1 MPDLDQALAALDDR
15 FRRLRDEAHIPGV
28 AWGVIAGGELIH
40 TGGAGTIRDG
50 EDRRPDADSVFRIAS
65 MTKSFTAST
74 LILLRDEGR
83 LVLDA
88 PVATH
93 VPELAGWRPPTAD
106 SPPVTIRQLMTMSGG
121 LPTDDPWG
129 DRQQGLDL
137 DRFAELLAAGP
148 SFAWP
153 PGTTFEY
160 SNLGYGILGRVIT
173 NVAGR
178 EYRDVVRDRLLAPL
192 GMTSTAY
199 LDTDVA
205 EASLA
210 HGYVRRDEAYVR
222 EGTDGYG
229 ALASMGGVFSTMRDL
244 SRWVLG
250 FLDAFPAR
258 DDPEGGHPLRRSSR
272 REMQQVQR
280 AIGPMVVAHAPDA
293 EPSITAAGYGFGLFV
308 AQDPELGT
316 TISHA
321 GGYPGYGSNMA
332 WHPGTGLGVI
342 GLGNLRYAPVRPVVQ
357 EVLAELVRAERA
369 PRRRIIVVPAVDRL
383 RPVAEQLV
391 DAWDDAL
398 ADTAFADNMDL
409 DEPREIRRAAV
420 AKVREQL
427 GPFRPDDAR
436 PAVSVSPAD
445 LAWWLCGANGW
456 LRVSIL
462 VTPEP
467 TPRLQRLALRPVG
480 DPSAELRSLAER
492 IIALAGAPDPAWPAD
507 LPLAEGQDREA
518 LERALHAAWARLGR
532 LRLGLPVDG
541 DGLTTTTFELHGERG
556 PGHAPTQPAGS
567 ERAPAELKLVLDPD
581 TAALSAVSLRLPQ
594 RDPLPEAW

>member
-1 MPDLDQALAALDDR
+1 MPDLAPALAALDYR

-28 AWGVIAGGELIH
+28 AWGVVAGGELIH

-83 LVLDA
+83 FALDA
-88 PVATH
+88 PVATY

-106 SPPVTIRQLMTMSGG
+106 SPPVTVRQLMTMSSG

-178 EYRDVVRDRLLAPL
+178 EYREVVRDRLLAPL

-199 LDTDVA
+199 LDADVA
-205 EASLA
+205 EADLA

-222 EGTDGYG
+222 EGMDGYG
-229 ALASMGGVFSTMRDL
+229 ALASMGGVFSTVRDL

-258 DDPEGGHPLRRSSR
+258 DDPEGSHPLRRSSR
-272 REMQQVQR
+272 REMQQVHR

-293 EPSITAAGYGFGLFV
+293 EPSVTAAGYGFGLFV
-308 AQDPELGT
+308 AQDPVLGT
-316 TISHA
+316 TVSHA

-332 WHPGTGLGVI
+332 WHPATGLGVI

-357 EVLAELVRAERA
+357 EVLAGLVRAELA
-369 PRRRIIVVPAVDRL
+369 PRRRVTALPAIDRL
-383 RPVAEQLV
+383 RPVAEQLIG
-391 DAWDDAL
+391 AWDDGL
-398 ADTAFADNMDL
+398 ADAAFADNMDL
-409 DEPREIRRAAV
+409 DEPRETRQAGI
-420 AKVREQL
+420 AKLRDQL
-427 GPFRPDDAR
+427 GPFRPDDTR
-436 PAVSVSPAD
+436 PAVSLSPAD
-445 LAWWLCGANGW
+445 VAWWLRGANGW

-480 DPSAELRSLAER
+480 DPSAELRSVAER
-492 IIALAGAPDPAWPAD
+492 IVALAGGPDAAWPAD

-518 LERALHAAWARLGR
+518 LERAVRAAGPRLGA
-532 LRLGLPVDG
+532 LRLGDPIDG
-541 DGLTTTTFELHGERG
+541 DGRTTSTFEVHGERG
-556 PGHAPTQPAGS
+556 
-567 ERAPAELKLVLDPD
+567 RAELKVVLEPD
-581 TAALSAVSLRLPQ
+581 TAALSAVSLLVHARE
-594 RDPLPEAW
+594 PLPEAW

>member
-1 MPDLDQALAALDDR
+1 MPDLDQALAALDVR

-28 AWGVIAGGELIH
+28 AWGVVAGGELIH

-50 EDRRPDADSVFRIAS
+50 VDRRPDAGSVFRIAS

-74 LILLRDEGR
+74 LVLLRDEGR
-83 LVLDA
+83 LALDA
-88 PVATH
+88 PVAIY
-93 VPELAGWRPPTAD
+93 VPELAGWQPPTAD
-106 SPPVTIRQLMTMSGG
+106 SPPVTVRHLMTMSGG

-160 SNLGYGILGRVIT
+160 SNLGYGILGRVVT

-178 EYRDVVRDRLLAPL
+178 EYREVVRDRLLVPL

-205 EASLA
+205 EARLA

-229 ALASMGGVFSTMRDL
+229 ALASMGGVFSTVHDL

-258 DDPEGGHPLRRSSR
+258 DDPEGSHPVRRSSR
-272 REMQQVQR
+272 REMQQVHR

-293 EPSITAAGYGFGLFV
+293 EPSVTAAGYGFGLFV

-332 WHPGTGLGVI
+332 WHPATGLGVI

-357 EVLAELVRAERA
+357 EVLANLVRAELA
-369 PRRRIIVVPAVDRL
+369 PRRRVTVMPAIDRL
-383 RPVAEQLV
+383 RPVAERLI

-398 ADTAFADNMDL
+398 ADAAFADNMDL
-409 DEPREIRRAAV
+409 DEPRELRTAEV
-420 AKVREQL
+420 AKLRDRL
-427 GPFRPDDAR
+427 GPFRLDDTR
-436 PAVSVSPAD
+436 PAVSLSPAD
-445 LAWWLCGANGW
+445 VAWWLRGANGW

-467 TPRLQRLALRPVG
+467 ASRLQRLALRPVG

-492 IIALAGAPDPAWPAD
+492 IVALAGSPDAAWPAD
-507 LPLAEGQDREA
+507 LPLADGQDREA
-518 LERALHAAWARLGR
+518 LERAVRAAGPRLGG
-532 LRLGLPVDG
+532 LRLGDPIDG
-541 DGLTTTTFELHGERG
+541 DGRTTGAFELHGERG
-556 PGHAPTQPAGS
+556 L
-567 ERAPAELKLVLDPD
+567 AELKLVLEAD
-581 TAALSAVSLRLPQ
+581 TAALSAVSLLVHARE
-594 RDPLPEAW
+594 PLPEAW